1 MILGR
6 PTNLWLGLVASL
18 AGVVTIMLI
27 AAGVDPELVA
37 NLVGGGVTVLG
48 AGIALVAYRP
58 PTLEAGDRYTIQT
71 PSGHPNYEATVATP
85 PAASPPPVPVDG
97 GGDA

>member
-6 PTNLWLGLVASL
+6 PINLWLGLVGSI
-18 AGVVTIMLI
+18 AGVVTIALI

-48 AGIALVAYRP
+48 STIAIVAYQP
-58 PTLEAGDRYTIQT
+58 PTLAPGDKFSIATPAGQ
-71 PSGHPNYEATVATP
+71 PNFEATVAQP
-85 PAASPPPVPVDG
+85 PAASKPVPDL
-97 GGDA
+97 